1 MKAEQNRYVAAFFF
15 AFLATAV
22 AGCTVKEPE
31 VAIQDNE
38 LQLAIAYVLNA
49 ANSPAFRDVG
59 DAVSGSANGPLEA
72 FYRTR
77 NYMPLWGGTGG
88 ITDRGAQLI
97 QQLSRAG
104 EDALDPKAYRLDSLN
119 LAKARTDAQDL
130 AYTEIMLSSAL
141 MRYAADLRGDPS
153 PNPGI
158 LGRAATAKDFPAFLD
173 GMIPSEQTYRKL
185 REALRRYRTILQA
198 GGWQQVPPGPRL
210 QPGATGPRVGLVRQ
224 RLVATGDLSP
234 AAAAGSNFYDGAL
247 EAAVRR
253 FQVRHGLDA
262 DGMVGDRTLA
272 AMNVS
277 AETRV
282 GLIEQSLRDLRGPD
296 FRIGDRG
303 VIVNIPAAEARV
315 IEGGREVLKSRV
327 IVGRPDWPTPT
338 LQSRIAAVVLNPT
351 WTVPRKIV
359 LQEILPKIR
368 RQGVGYLQ
376 QRKFRVFD
384 SESRELNVAAIDW
397 AAIDGDRLPYILRQ
411 DPGPTNPLGRVKFL
425 FANTYSVYLHDTPN
439 RSLFDRENR
448 TLSHG
453 CIRIEAATSL
463 ALHLLRNEQ
472 GWDQTTYARTLKAGK
487 TVHVRLTDP
496 MPVHL
501 VSLFV
506 WVGQLGE
513 VQFRDDPYSPAR
525 LADAMPNRID
535 CPADADK
542 RSDADFQFSNANVGF
557 GSKPVFPRDLQK
569 LPLSAL

>member
-1 MKAEQNRYVAAFFF
+1 MKAERNRYVAAFFF
-15 AFLATAV
+15 TFIATVVGGCAV
-22 AGCTVKEPE
+22 EEPV
-31 VAIQDNE
+31 VALQDPVVALQDNE
-38 LQLAIAYVLNA
+38 LQLAIAYVLSA
-49 ANSPAFRDVG
+49 ANSPAFRDAG
-59 DAVSGSANGPLEA
+59 DTVPESANGPLEA

-77 NYMPLWGGTGG
+77 SYMPLWVGTGG

-97 QQLSRAG
+97 QQLSRVG
-104 EDALDPKAYRLDSLN
+104 EDALDPKAYRLDSLS
-119 LAKARTDAQDL
+119 LAKARADAQDL
-130 AYTEIMLSSAL
+130 AYTEITLSSAL
-141 MRYAADLRGDPS
+141 MRYAVDLRGDPS

-158 LGRAATAKDFPAFLD
+158 LGRAATATHFPAFLD
-173 GMIPSEQTYRKL
+173 GMIPSEPTYRKL

-210 QPGATGPRVGLVRQ
+210 EPGATGPRVGLVRQ
-224 RLVATGDLSP
+224 RLVATDDLSP

-253 FQVRHGLDA
+253 FEARHGLDA
-262 DGMVGDRTLA
+262 DGMVGDRTLDA
-272 AMNVS
+272 LNVS
-277 AETRV
+277 TETRV
-282 GLIEQSLRDLRGPD
+282 ALIEQSLRDLRDPD

-315 IEGGREVLKSRV
+315 IEGGRQVLKSRV

-338 LQSRIAAVVLNPT
+338 LQSQITAVVLNPA

-368 RQGVGYLQ
+368 GQGVGYLQ

-384 SESRELNVAAIDW
+384 SESRELDVAAIDW
-397 AAIDGDRLPYILRQ
+397 AEIDGDRLPYILRQ

-439 RSLFDRENR
+439 RSLFDHENR

-453 CIRIEAATSL
+453 CIRIEGATAL
-463 ALHLLRNEQ
+463 ALHLLRNEP
-472 GWDQTTYARTLKAGK
+472 GWDQTTYARNLKAGK
-487 TVHVRLTDP
+487 TIHVRLTDP

-506 WVGQLGE
+506 WVGEMGE
-513 VQFRDDPYSPAR
+513 VQFRDDPYAPAE
-525 LADAMPNRID
+525 LADAT
-535 CPADADK
+535 
-542 RSDADFQFSNANVGF
+542 ANGEPSARAAN
-557 GSKPVFPRDLQK
+557 GSGNCKNG
-569 LPLSAL
+569 